1 LNPSVTAL
9 KIPEWG
15 VESCLIALN
24 AAIETDERLDYASQ
38 AIHRLG
44 EPYGDSSLSE
54 LIHKSARFAYRASA
68 EKASSP
74 IEAQKHVSALQMT
87 VQRRAVRVLF

>member
-1 LNPSVTAL
+1 MNPSVTRHSKSRKYGL
-9 KIPEWG
+9 
-15 VESCLIALN
+15 ESCLVALN
-24 AAIETDERLDYASQ
+24 AAIETDERLNYASQ
-38 AIHRLG
+38 AILRLG

-74 IEAQKHVSALQMT
+74 IEAQNTYPLCK
-87 VQRRAVRVLF
+87 